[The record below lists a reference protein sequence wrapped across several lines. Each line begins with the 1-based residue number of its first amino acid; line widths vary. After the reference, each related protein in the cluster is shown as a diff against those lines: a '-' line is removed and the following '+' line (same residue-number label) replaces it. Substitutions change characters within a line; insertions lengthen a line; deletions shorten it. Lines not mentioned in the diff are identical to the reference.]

1 MTYKQFRHAVKKLAV
16 KVSDAIWVRTDIM
29 PSCNIMT
36 TPGGESYYD
45 PNTKTVSVS
54 ALQADFV
61 LQKLGVKDDED
72 IDWVVAFMLAHEITH
87 SVFGKSKTEHE
98 TSVFALDA
106 LVTCSIITKS
116 NRDDLLQIF

>member
-45 PNTKTVSVS
+45 PNAKVVSVS
-54 ALQADFV
+54 ALQADFI
-61 LQKLGVKDDED
+61 LQKFGVKDNED

-98 TSVFALDA
+98 TSAFALDA
-106 LVTCSIITKS
+106 LVACSIITKN